1 MKEKS
6 SIPIS
11 KIQRASKFL
20 KTGAK
25 VGGNYIKHYSK
36 KMFDPNLERE
46 NLDMENAKDIYESLS
61 ELKGSALK
69 VAQMLSM
76 DKHVLPK
83 SYVDVFS
90 KAQYNAP
97 PLSYPLIAKTFK
109 KEFKKS
115 PTEIFESFSRNAV
128 NAASIGQVHKA
139 SKDGK
144 TFAVKIQYP
153 GVAASVTA
161 DLRIVKPLAMKM
173 LNINPA
179 EINEFMDEVELK
191 LLEETDYELELKRSI
206 EITALCKGL
215 KNIVFPKY
223 YSEMSGRN
231 VITMDWIDATQ
242 LKHFLKQQPSQ
253 ATRNRIGQALWDFYD
268 FQIHKL
274 KKVHADPHPGNF
286 MINDNGKLCI
296 IDFGCVKEIPEDF
309 YLQYFPLMTKNLLD
323 DENELASLFLNLGFI
338 TPEDGEF
345 DRAYFTKVFKESI
358 ELLGKPFREESF
370 DFGDDDY
377 FQKIYTLGDTISKE
391 KLFRQSKSARGSK
404 HGLYINRTYFGL
416 FNILHDLRANITITN
431 SSSWK

>member
-11 KIQRASKFL
+11 KIQRATKFL

-36 KMFDPNLERE
+36 KVFDPDLDRE
-46 NLDMENAKDIYESLS
+46 NLDQDNARDIYESLS

-83 SYVDVFS
+83 SFTEVFS

-109 KEFKKS
+109 KEFSKS
-115 PTEIFESFSRNAV
+115 PTEVFETFSREAV

-144 TFAVKIQYP
+144 TYAVKVQYP
-153 GVAASVTA
+153 GVADSVSA

-206 EITALCKGL
+206 EITSLCKDL
-215 KNIVFPKY
+215 KDIVFPKY
-223 YSEMSGRN
+223 YKEMSSSHI
-231 VITMDWIDATQ
+231 ITMDWIDAKQ
-242 LKHFLKQQPSQ
+242 LKNYLKDHPSQ
-253 ATRNRIGQALWDFYD
+253 VQRNRIGQALWDFYD

-274 KKVHADPHPGNF
+274 RKVHADPHPGNF
-286 MINDNGKLCI
+286 MINNTDQLCI
-296 IDFGCVKEIPEDF
+296 IDFGCVKEIPNDF
-309 YLQYFPLMTKNLLD
+309 YSQYFPLMTNAFID
-323 DENELASLFLNLGFI
+323 DNEDVENLFLALGFI
-338 TPEDGEF
+338 TKEDNAS
-345 DRAYFTKVFKESI
+345 DRAYFINVFKESI
-358 ELLGKPFREESF
+358 QLLGKPFREETF
-370 DFGDDDY
+370 DFGDENY
-377 FQKIYTLGDTISKE
+377 FNQIYVLGDNIARE
-391 KLFRQSKSARGSK
+391 KAFRQSKTARGSK

-416 FNILHDLRANITITN
+416 FNILHDLKAKINITN
-431 SSSWK
+431 SSPWK